1 MLSLLSLNNAC
12 AVLSPH
18 RCLDQSKRE
27 AATVPWLT
35 GISKATRMQRTTR
48 MVVASFVGASLM
60 LLGAVASARAAD
72 EWYVL
77 GA

>member
-1 MLSLLSLNNAC
+1 MQSARESMRRRGVRDDA
-12 AVLSPH
+12 AV
-18 RCLDQSKRE
+18 
-27 AATVPWLT
+27 
-35 GISKATRMQRTTR
+35 GKATRMQRTTR